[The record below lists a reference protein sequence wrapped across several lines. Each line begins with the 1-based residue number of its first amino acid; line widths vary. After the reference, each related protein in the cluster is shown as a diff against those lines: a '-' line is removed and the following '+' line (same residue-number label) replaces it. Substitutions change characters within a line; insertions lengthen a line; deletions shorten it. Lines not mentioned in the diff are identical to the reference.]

1 MFFNTSI
8 FFNSIFF

>member
-8 FFNSIFF
+8 IAETT